1 MERIVYRKTLDAHKN
16 GVQFTLQGF
25 ETADKMT
32 RTIELSLMASGDA
45 IDLPLEQLSAIMYVT
60 TPNSTEPSIDECR
73 IKDNTIVYDVLPIV
87 EEGITEMQLKL
98 IDTRPDG
105 ASGVLMSPKFAIE
118 VTKSNSDDESVTQST
133 TYTALE
139 NAIASAKAVY
149 DTRILRVEIDT
160 DCMFRVVY
168 ADGTV
173 YETDV
178 LNETL
183 LKGEAVLSQ
192 SYARGG
198 TGARTGEDTDNSMY
212 YSNVS
217 KSASIDANKTNN
229 DAIELLN
236 ETRKHGV
243 YTAFSID
250 FESGEVKYISPAYRF
265 NINQDDGNLEAIGQT
280 YTPEATIDLVV
291 TEWLNQ
297 KGTAINNLNYRM
309 DMVEDSLS
317 NGNDNLQRMGVTV
330 SRLEQTTNAMSES
343 VNEHTTEI
351 DGLTS
356 QVNIIW
362 EDINEIKTDADNLWN
377 THGDDYDKLDKRIK
391 TTEDSVAELQEEMVD
406 VSDRPYVVARGVNGA
421 WKYTKWSDGEI
432 DADATYNE
440 STDIK
445 AAWGNGY
452 LSSDSNGTRI
462 LTVTLPKDVSGRN
475 LFTDVRTAHIS
486 IVPGTP
492 GVILSEVYNSI
503 DTSHIGYFVYSPV
516 TAPYSD
522 SVLFEVRAHIKG
534 RWK

>member
-45 IDLPLEQLSAIMYVT
+45 IDLPLEQLSAIMYIT
-60 TPNSTEPSIDECR
+60 TPYSTEPSVDECR

-98 IDTRPDG
+98 IETRPDG

-212 YSNVS
+212 YANVS
-217 KSASIDANKTNN
+217 KGASIDANKTNN

-236 ETRKHGV
+236 EARKHGV

-250 FESGEVKYISPAYRF
+250 FESGEVKYISPAYKF
-265 NINQDDGNLEAIGQT
+265 NINKDDGNLEAIGQT

-297 KGTAINNLNYRM
+297 KGAAVNNLNYRM
-309 DMVEDSLS
+309 DMVEEALG
-317 NGNDNLQRMGVTV
+317 NGNDTLQRMEETV
-330 SRLEQTTNAMSES
+330 SSVEQTTNAMSES
-343 VNEHTTEI
+343 VSEHTSHLNNLLFQVDDIMERFVNAENDIGDVIKYTSE
-351 DGLTS
+351 LTTS
-356 QVNIIW
+356 VFDRI
-362 EDINEIKTDADNLWN
+362 EHDYAELNETKI
-377 THGDDYDKLDKRIK
+377 
-391 TTEDSVAELQEEMVD
+391 SVAELQEEMGE
-406 VSDRPYVVARGVNGA
+406 VSNSLDGIADYIIETKTVGMWTCERWASGKAVCWGTTDSMLVE
-421 WKYTKWSDGEI
+421 YTAPWYGIHYTSVSCDLPTNFFS
-432 DADATYNE
+432 ATP
-440 STDIK
+440 SF
-445 AAWGNGY
+445 
-452 LSSDSNGTRI
+452 
-462 LTVTLPKDVSGRN
+462 V
-475 LFTDVRTAHIS
+475 
-486 IVPGTP
+486 
-492 GVILSEVYNSI
+492 SI
-503 DTSHIGYFVYSPV
+503 DTLSGMDLLANSISGVSTNAVSWYAMSHKTEPAELTVRFMIKVIGKY
-516 TAPYSD
+516 
-522 SVLFEVRAHIKG
+522 K
-534 RWK
+534 